1 MKTPTPKREAEPPEA
16 LRDILDR
23 AVDGGADSIELEY
36 VSEGVEVC
44 FMVGSSGFGQVVD
57 HDEGQEIISFIVKH
71 AGLERRECGTLQVEL
86 HGQPCSIRVKTYDH
100 LGEWAYRLTL
110 PTSKPKHT

>member
-1 MKTPTPKREAEPPEA
+1 MKTPTPKREDELPEA

-44 FMVGSSGFGQVVD
+44 FMVGSSGFGHVVD
-57 HDEGQEIISFIVKH
+57 LRRPPTPGNSPPLPSPIALRARETPYTCYMPPSMLIREMSPNVEHQG
-71 AGLERRECGTLQVEL
+71 RRE
-86 HGQPCSIRVKTYDH
+86 
-100 LGEWAYRLTL
+100 
-110 PTSKPKHT
+110 